1 MEKTV
6 KKYLLI
12 LFVICLA
19 ISACSPKSTST
30 SLIGTWKLTAYG
42 PASSPNPAVADAE
55 ASLTLNSDG
64 TVTGNGGCNG
74 LGGDYEVKDDQ
85 ITFGPIMSTLMACD
99 GPRMEQE
106 DVVHQVMTETANF
119 KIDGNTLTI
128 TKDDKVL
135 VFELV
140 AAE

>member
-1 MEKTV
+1 M

-19 ISACSPKSTST
+19 ISACSPKPASES
-30 SLIGTWKLTAYG
+30 IVGTWKLTAYG
-42 PASSPNPAVADAE
+42 PADSTASAVADAE
-55 ASLTLNSDG
+55 ASLTFNSDG

-99 GPRMEQE
+99 DPRMAQE
-106 DVVHQVMTETANF
+106 GTVSQVLTESASYTLEG
-119 KIDGNTLTI
+119 DTLTI
-128 TKDDKVL
+128 SKDGNVL
-135 VFELV
+135 VFERIV
-140 AAE
+140 GK